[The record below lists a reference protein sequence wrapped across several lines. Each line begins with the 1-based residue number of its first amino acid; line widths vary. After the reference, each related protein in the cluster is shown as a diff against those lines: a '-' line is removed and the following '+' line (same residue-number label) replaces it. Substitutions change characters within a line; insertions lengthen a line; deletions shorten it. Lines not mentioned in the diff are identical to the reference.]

1 MTQNSGSVESGQHKV
16 QIPDKD
22 GTYNTVRMKQDHE
35 IRLPCVTELFPDLLD
50 DGFEESDEPSCS
62 MVDAQRKQSLF
73 VNRTVSA
80 YALDLLWEL
89 LREGRVDTQGL

>member
-1 MTQNSGSVESGQHKV
+1 M
-16 QIPDKD
+16 
-22 GTYNTVRMKQDHE
+22 
-35 IRLPCVTELFPDLLD
+35 TELFPDLLD
-50 DGFEESDEPSCS
+50 ESFDETNEPSCS

-89 LREGRVDTQGL
+89 IREGSVGNHGCFFNLRTRTSQPVPLKVWPVETKQ